1 MDRLYYFYAIL
12 LVFTGP
18 LFANIT
24 FSELSKAQSHYYTL
38 DNGLKVLIISNPQTV
53 ESAASVSLVFGQAD
67 GPKNYKGLPHAQEH
81 AMFLGS
87 KNYSNSDDWRRF
99 FKPNTAN
106 ASTLTDLTRYHFKI
120 ESEHFDDALTRFHDL
135 LFNPLFT
142 LQGVKQSLQEVDDEF
157 HRKNSDW
164 RKLLSVMQANINPT
178 HHLSVFGTGNFESF
192 GQYSEAKRQLYIDLH
207 KQYYVP
213 ENMVLVVYH
222 TESLEKLKDTINH
235 LFNRQ
240 KPSSFIT
247 PTKSEPLLLDS
258 QIGNYIKVSK
268 GSGKPSLDIR
278 FEIPPRTN
286 QITSVLPAILSEYL
300 DISVGENLKSKG
312 LISNLSLVFQGD
324 MYTEVADI
332 YIQLTAEGDIKS
344 EYVVDKVL
352 KQIAKFEKD
361 FKTSQAELCESINNH
376 YKNKHQQ
383 LWDWLGEISNQ
394 MRRWGTSQ
402 YTSINYC
409 ETDVPEVK
417 LRNFLS
423 YFNEGKFQI
432 YHVTGLHFKPD
443 NNSDF
448 YNMPFKNFDKFSK
461 FISNE

>member
-38 DNGLKVLIISNPQTV
+38 DNGLKVLIMSNPQTV

-87 KNYSNSDDWRRF
+87 KNYPNSDDWRRF

-120 ESEHFDDALTRFHDL
+120 ESEYFDAALTRLHDL

-142 LQGVKQSLQEVDDEF
+142 PQGVKQSLQEVDEEF

-164 RKLLSVMQANINPT
+164 RKLLSVMQANINPA
-178 HHLSVFGTGNFESF
+178 HHLSVFGTGNYESF
-192 GQYSEAKRQLYIDLH
+192 GEYSEAKKQLYIDLH

-222 TESLEKLKDTINH
+222 SASLEVLKGQIKR
-235 LFNRQ
+235 LFGEQMAGTFSLPR
-240 KPSSFIT
+240 KHV
-247 PTKSEPLLLDS
+247 PLLLSS
-258 QIGNYIKVSK
+258 QQRNYIKVAK
-268 GSGKPSLDIR
+268 GKGKPSLDIR

-286 QITSVLPAILSEYL
+286 PVNSLLPELLHHYL
-300 DISVGENLKSKG
+300 DISVAETLKQAG
-312 LISNLSLVFQGD
+312 LISNLSIAYQGD
-324 MYTEVADI
+324 MYTGIMDI
-332 YIQLTAEGDIKS
+332 YIQLTTLGDNNSQQVIKR
-344 EYVVDKVL
+344 VL
-352 KQIAKFEKD
+352 KAVRTFQND
-361 FKTSQAELCESINNH
+361 FRATQVKACDSLNQRFRGQRQEI
-376 YKNKHQQ
+376 
-383 LWDWLGEISNQ
+383 WDWLGDISNQ
-394 MRRWGTSQ
+394 LRSWQHEHYIVIDYCKTEVSESDLENFASYIKSNQ
-402 YTSINYC
+402 Y
-409 ETDVPEVK
+409 
-417 LRNFLS
+417 
-423 YFNEGKFQI
+423 QI
-432 YHVTGLHFKPD
+432 FHVTGSEFKAD
-443 NNSDF
+443 SKSK
-448 YNMPFKNFDKFSK
+448 YYHAAYQNFGLFL
-461 FISNE
+461 EVP